1 MPTRDLIYGA
11 EMPRPQPARRL
22 WHSGPEFATQRTLGD
37 CCDRGGFRQVLS
49 SAIRQTGENSGT
61 PKGAAQFW
69 FRRRPLHSCGGGF
82 GWGAACR
89 NGAGPAPSFRRL
101 AGLPA
106 QAGKGASGRRAA
118 PGRWPDWGVASGARP
133 VRAEHARGG
142 KSGLSS
148 ARSCRM
154 IPASFLDFNSK
165 FYGTKAGSKD
175 PSSKWVSRGEC
186 GTLLLT
192 SLN

>member
-1 MPTRDLIYGA
+1 LNLAGHAEKVMPTRDLIYGA

-69 FRRRPLHSCGGGF
+69 FRRPPLHSCGGGF

-106 QAGKGASGRRAA
+106 QAGKGASGRGPRRAG
-118 PGRWPDWGVASGARP
+118 GRTGASRVVLVPSGPSTLAEASLACRP
-133 VRAEHARGG
+133 LVHA
-142 KSGLSS
+142 
-148 ARSCRM
+148 A
-154 IPASFLDFNSK
+154 
-165 FYGTKAGSKD
+165 
-175 PSSKWVSRGEC
+175 
-186 GTLLLT
+186 
-192 SLN
+192 